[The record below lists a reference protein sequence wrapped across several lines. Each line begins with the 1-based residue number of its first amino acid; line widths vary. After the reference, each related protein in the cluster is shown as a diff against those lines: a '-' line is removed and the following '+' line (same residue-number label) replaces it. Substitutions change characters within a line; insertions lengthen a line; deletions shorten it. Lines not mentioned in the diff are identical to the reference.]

1 MGADSTG
8 HIEHAQPRAVR
19 GQKRTTN
26 HARVTP
32 AAKRHSSTQ
41 TRRHSPLGLAAV
53 KLEPADD
60 DDAPGTAT
68 SALQRALPLGDRQ
81 RLAAM
86 VGPGFSLEY
95 GFHICDADAG
105 TSTSGGAVSAAL
117 SWVVG
122 SVVKPTSRVSKAGGW
137 WLVHFADGDRLEVQT
152 AASNYG
158 TAWRPQG
165 QPSLAESSQ
174 ALAAADLTSWQML
187 ATSSALVNAAKPQ
200 PAGAMGHEQ
209 LATSVFTPTE

>member
-1 MGADSTG
+1 M
-8 HIEHAQPRAVR
+8 EHAQPRAAR
-19 GQKRTTN
+19 EKKRRAN
-26 HARVTP
+26 HAVAP
-32 AAKRHSSTQ
+32 AAKRQSNNE

-60 DDAPGTAT
+60 DDAPGTAK
-68 SALQRALPLGDRQ
+68 SSLQRALPLGDRQ

-86 VGPGFSLEY
+86 VRPGYSLEY

-122 SVVKPTSRVSKAGGW
+122 SVVKATTSRKSKASGW
-137 WLVHFADGDRLEVQT
+137 WLVHFVDGDRLEVQI
-152 AASNYG
+152 AASNCG
-158 TAWRPQG
+158 TIWRPQG

-174 ALAAADLTSWQML
+174 ALAAADPTSWQML
-187 ATSSALVNAAKPQ
+187 MNEPGKPPEFDAAKSVHGLEDTDKDQ
-200 PAGAMGHEQ
+200 MLTDGEHEG
-209 LATSVFTPTE
+209 